1 MGVPLAVLLT
11 HLSPLLPPIGT
22 SGTVEAVVIER
33 EIPDATVARLPVY
46 RRSLVDLASG
56 GAETVSSA
64 ALAELA
70 GVNAAKVRKD
80 LSYLGTYGVRGVG
93 YDVEFL
99 LHQIDEALGLDV
111 EAPVAIVGMGNLGQ
125 ALARYGGFSNR
136 GFPIV
141 ALLDSSAQ
149 KVGTSVEDLK
159 VSHIDDLPRLVKQLD
174 ISVGIIA
181 TPAESAQE
189 VADLLVKAGVRS
201 ILSFAPT
208 VIQVPDEVP
217 LRKVDLATEL
227 QILGYYQ
234 QREPGPARSNT
245 DKSA

>member
-1 MGVPLAVLLT
+1 MRPC
-11 HLSPLLPPIGT
+11 T
-22 SGTVEAVVIER
+22 SGTVCLVMMAR

-46 RRSLVDLASG
+46 RRSLVELAAT
-56 GAETVSSA
+56 GAEMVSSA
-64 ALAELA
+64 ALADLA

-93 YDVEFL
+93 YDVKFL
-99 LHQIDEALGLDV
+99 LRQIDDALGLDV
-111 EAPVAIVGMGNLGQ
+111 EAPVVIVGMGNLGQ
-125 ALARYGGFSNR
+125 ALAHYGGFSNR

-141 ALLDSSAQ
+141 ALVDASQ
-149 KVGTSVEDLK
+149 DKVGEVVDGLTI
-159 VSHIDDLPRLVKQLD
+159 SHINDLDTLVPELE

-181 TPAESAQE
+181 TPADAAQS
-189 VADLLVKAGVRS
+189 VADALVAAGVRS
-201 ILSFAPT
+201 ILSFAPS
-208 VIQVPDEVP
+208 VLHVPDTVP

-234 QREPGPARSNT
+234 QRETPVAEGNT

>member
-1 MGVPLAVLLT
+1 MA
-11 HLSPLLPPIGT
+11 
-22 SGTVEAVVIER
+22 R
-33 EIPDATVARLPVY
+33 DIPDATVARLPIY
-46 RRSLVDLASG
+46 RRSLVDLAASG
-56 GAETVSSA
+56 AGTVSSA

-93 YDVEFL
+93 YDVKL
-99 LHQIDEALGLDV
+99 LLGQIGDALGLDV
-111 EAPVAIVGMGNLGQ
+111 VAPVVIVGMGNLGQ

-141 ALLDSSAQ
+141 ALVDAASDR
-149 KVGTSVEDLK
+149 VGDEVEGIE
-159 VSHIDDLPRLVKQLD
+159 VSHVDQLPALVDELE

-181 TPAESAQE
+181 TPSAAAQS
-189 VADLLVKAGVRS
+189 VADMLVDAGVRS

-208 VIQVPDEVP
+208 ILQVPDTVP

-234 QREPGPARSNT
+234 QREAAPESDAG
-245 DKSA
+245 KSA

>member
-1 MGVPLAVLLT
+1 MA
-11 HLSPLLPPIGT
+11 
-22 SGTVEAVVIER
+22 R
-33 EIPDATVARLPVY
+33 DIPDATVARLPVY
-46 RRSLVDLASG
+46 RRSLVELASDG
-56 GAETVSSA
+56 SETVSSA

-80 LSYLGTYGVRGVG
+80 LSFLGTYGVRGVG
-93 YDVEFL
+93 YDVKLL
-99 LHQIDEALGLDV
+99 LHQIGEALGLDV
-111 EAPVAIVGMGNLGQ
+111 EAPVVIVGMGNLGQ

-141 ALLDSSAQ
+141 ALVDASAD
-149 KVGTSVEDLK
+149 KVGQTVEGLV
-159 VSHIDDLPRLVKQLD
+159 VSHPDDLPALVTQLD

-181 TPAESAQE
+181 TPSASAQA
-189 VADLLVKAGVRS
+189 VADDLVEAGVRS

-208 VIQVPDEVP
+208 VLQVPDTVP

-234 QREPGPARSNT
+234 QREASPQGREVS
-245 DKSA
+245 